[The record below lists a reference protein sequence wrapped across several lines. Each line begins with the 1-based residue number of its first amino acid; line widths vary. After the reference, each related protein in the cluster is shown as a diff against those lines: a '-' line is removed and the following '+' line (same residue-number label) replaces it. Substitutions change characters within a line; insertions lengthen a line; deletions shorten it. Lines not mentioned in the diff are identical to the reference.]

1 MSENIL
7 QNIIQKKIE
16 KVDKLKKSL
25 DLKSLDKL
33 INKNNSY
40 INLNDSA
47 SLIWGLIKTPT
58 TKDSIIKKLLA
69 ITNAKPQTL
78 KEDLDYFLK
87 EAKDKDLINFS
98 NEKKI

>member
-1 MSENIL
+1 MLITSNEK
-7 QNIIQKKIE
+7 IIE
-16 KVDKLKKSL
+16 ALL
-25 DLKSLDKL
+25 DEEYVLYNP
-33 INKNNSY
+33 INNSY